1 MSLFWRCL
9 FLISMYVI
17 RSLRLSIAGVV
28 GVAIQLHYMQVPKSI
43 RIDFGIP
50 KSIQKS
56 GAS

>member
-1 MSLFWRCL
+1 
-9 FLISMYVI
+9 MYVI